1 VTAGKHVLVVEDDP
15 DIAAVVS
22 LILSSSGISE
32 LEVAGSAEEAD
43 ARVRRATPDLL
54 LLDLGLPD
62 RDGVELIRLLRS
74 RGLRAPI
81 LVLTS
86 ATAPDRIL
94 AALRGGAYGY
104 LFKED
109 LDRKLASS
117 VADMAAGGTPLS
129 HAAAKVVLGDVR
141 RASPVPDKA
150 TARPSLTRRESEVLE
165 LISTGASYAEIGRHL
180 GIGLNTVRTHVR
192 SLYDKMGVENRAEA
206 VNLGW
211 ALGLLRTG
219 G

>member
-1 VTAGKHVLVVEDDP
+1 VLVVEDDP
-15 DIAAVVS
+15 DIAAAVS
-22 LILSSSGISE
+22 LILTSAGVSA
-32 LEVAGSAEEAD
+32 LEVAGSAEQAD
-43 ARVRRATPDLL
+43 ARIRRSAPDLL

-74 RGLRAPI
+74 RAFRAPI

-94 AALRGGAYGY
+94 AALRGGADGY

-117 VADMAAGGTPLS
+117 LEDLAAGGAPLS
-129 HAAAKVVLGDVR
+129 HGAAKVVLDDVR
-141 RASPVPDKA
+141 RASPRAGEAMV
-150 TARPSLTRRESEVLE
+150 RPSLTPRESAVLE
-165 LISTGASYAEIGRHL
+165 LISTGASYPEIGRDL
-180 GIGLNTVRTHVR
+180 GIEINTVRTHVR

-211 ALGLLRTG
+211 TLGFLRTG
-219 G
+219 P